1 MRKITIDIAG
11 ASLECETLET
21 SGGRR
26 YYRAAAF
33 RWDVTARPTFD
44 VLRQVPA

>member
-11 ASLECETLET
+11 ASLECETLDT

-26 YYRAAAF
+26 YCRVDAF
-33 RWDVTARPTFD
+33 RWDVTARPRFD
-44 VLRQVPA
+44 ALRQVPA